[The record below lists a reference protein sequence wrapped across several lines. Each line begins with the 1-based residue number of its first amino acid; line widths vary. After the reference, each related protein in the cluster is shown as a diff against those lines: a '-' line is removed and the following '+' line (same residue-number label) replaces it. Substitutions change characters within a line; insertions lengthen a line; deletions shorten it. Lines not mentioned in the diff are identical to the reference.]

1 MGIRRIVAVAG
12 LVAAVGCGGREQAQ
26 RFAERGDE
34 YVRQGRYDAAVIEY
48 RNAIK
53 RRPTW
58 ADVHRRLADAYV
70 ELGKGEEAY
79 RAYSKA
85 METDRTDA
93 RAYVGAG
100 KLLLDSGLPHEAE
113 VRAEQAL
120 DRDPQNV
127 DAQVLRGRALTRL
140 QQFDDALEVLEG
152 AVRGKS
158 NPAAYAA
165 LAEARQAS
173 GDEPGAAHAY

>member
-1 MGIRRIVAVAG
+1 
-12 LVAAVGCGGREQAQ
+12 
-26 RFAERGDE
+26 
-34 YVRQGRYDAAVIEY
+34 
-48 RNAIK
+48 
-53 RRPTW
+53 
-58 ADVHRRLADAYV
+58 
-70 ELGKGEEAY
+70 
-79 RAYSKA
+79 
-85 METDRTDA
+85 

-127 DAQVLRGRALTRL
+127 DAQVLRGRALARL

-173 GDEPGAAHAY
+173 GDEPGAAQAYRQGVERFPQSTEAHLAYADYLAQKKDAAGAEREYLAAVKLNPADESA